1 MFGTASDEREVNVP
15 ASEAW
20 KVYGSLLLAKVAGEL
35 LGDIISKTE
44 VVVGDGGVGTIV
56 EIFFI
61 PGTPGPASYK
71 EKFTVV
77 DDARR
82 VKETEVVEGG
92 FLDLGFKY
100 YRVRLEVIEKE
111 DKNRCI
117 TKSTIEYEVNE
128 EAAANAAFASIKPLT
143 ALMESVA
150 DYLLK
155 NHNKDISSANA

>member
-20 KVYGSLLLAKVAGEL
+20 KVYGSLLLAKIAGDSL
-35 LGDIISKTE
+35 PDFVSKT
-44 VVVGDGGVGTIV
+44 VAHGDGGVGTII
-56 EIFFI
+56 EIFF
-61 PGTPGPASYK
+61 PLGTPGPASYK

-77 DDARR
+77 DDSRR

-100 YRVRLEVIEKE
+100 FRVRLEVIETE

-117 TKSTIEYEVNE
+117 TKSTIEYEVSE
-128 EAAANAAFASIKPLT
+128 EAADNAALVSIKPLT
-143 ALMESVA
+143 ALMECA
-150 DYLLK
+150 ANYLVK
-155 NHNKDISSANA
+155 NHSKDNPSANA

>member
-1 MFGTASDEREVNVP
+1 MFGTASDEREVCVP

-20 KVYGSLLLAKVAGEL
+20 KVYRGLLLAKIAGESL
-35 LGDIISKTE
+35 PEFISKT
-44 VVVGDGGVGTIV
+44 VVIMGDGGVGTILEV
-56 EIFFI
+56 FFTS
-61 PGTPGPASYK
+61 GTPGPASYK

-117 TKSTIEYEVNE
+117 TKSTIGYEVNE
-128 EAAANAAFASIKPLT
+128 EAAANAAFASIKSLT
-143 ALMESVA
+143 DLMESVA
-150 DYLLK
+150 NYLLK
-155 NHNKDISSANA
+155 NHNKDISGANA